1 MALILKTDTV
11 VVGNTLGNVRD
22 NLSVNDIVNDFTSRV
37 SLDGGVIVNATYL
50 NQLAT
55 FLVENKLSGKV
66 RNIASPSLA
75 VKKDA
80 SNNVIR
86 LYGLFGADFE
96 PNYYTQSAGVITDK
110 GGSYIS
116 VDRQLKYFDGQ
127 TSGIRPYILTNTS
140 STGSS
145 ANGSGGV
152 LKEKNSNYICA
163 SNLSTFIVSALNDET
178 SRPST
183 PLLGFLSSNPN
194 DKNPVHT
201 VLCAPGTVTDSVVS
215 RLYDTRN
222 DAAVQDGYFSSLN
235 SDKTINSNM
244 ALSAI
249 QSKKVISYF
258 YTGSNNN
265 SFIFCNQNAALEYVN
280 YTSVTR
286 AITNPISVKSKTKVN
301 LSVPYIY
308 AGNGYTF
315 PNIKVHDIIVMRDL
329 TLDQHKKVLEFL
341 NSVVSV

>member
-1 MALILKTDTV
+1 MALILKTDMV

-22 NLSVNDIVNDFTSRV
+22 SLSVNDIVNDFTSRV

-96 PNYYTQSAGVITDK
+96 PNYYTQSAGVVTDK

-127 TSGIRPYILTNTS
+127 ASGIRPYILTNTS
-140 STGSS
+140 STGSF

-178 SRPST
+178 SRPLT

-201 VLCAPGTVTDSVVS
+201 VFCAPGTVTDSVVY

-249 QSKKVISYF
+249 QSKKVISSF

-265 SFIFCNQNAALEYVN
+265 NFIFCNQNAALEYVN

-301 LSVPYIY
+301 LSVPYMY
-308 AGNGYTF
+308 TGNGYTF

-329 TLDQHKKVLEFL
+329 TLNQHKKVLEFL